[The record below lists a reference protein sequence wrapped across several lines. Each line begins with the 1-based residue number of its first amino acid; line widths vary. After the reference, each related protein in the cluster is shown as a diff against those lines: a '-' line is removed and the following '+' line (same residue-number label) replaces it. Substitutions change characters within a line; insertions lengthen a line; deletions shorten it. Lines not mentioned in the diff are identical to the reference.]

1 MPGSPPFHFMGQLV
15 SGQKQGLGR
24 VYEMV
29 TAQAAILSFDD
40 LYRIMA
46 VLMLVMVPAFIGLK
60 RARSQAQTQV
70 MTAHA
75 E

>member
-1 MPGSPPFHFMGQLV
+1 
-15 SGQKQGLGR
+15 
-24 VYEMV
+24 MV

>member
-1 MPGSPPFHFMGQLV
+1 
-15 SGQKQGLGR
+15 
-24 VYEMV
+24 
-29 TAQAAILSFDD
+29 
-40 LYRIMA
+40 
-46 VLMLVMVPAFIGLK
+46 MVPAFIGLK

>member
-1 MPGSPPFHFMGQLV
+1 
-15 SGQKQGLGR
+15 
-24 VYEMV
+24 MV

-46 VLMLVMVPAFIGLK
+46 VLMLVMVPAFLGLR
-60 RARSQAQTQV
+60 RARTQTQV